1 MELIKR
7 RGTLVVVSA
16 PSGAGKTTLCHEVR
30 QLVPDLF
37 YSVSYTTRL
46 PRAGEV
52 DGKDFHFVS
61 EAEFLDM
68 RDKDEFAEW
77 AEVHGHRYGT
87 PVKALEGALGRGL
100 DVLLDIDTHG
110 ARQLRQRYP
119 EAVSVFV
126 MAPSMKELEARLRER
141 VQSLLAD
148 ASLDEGRIATEVA
161 VWAEKT
167 DIADELTRLRAHLL
181 QFALLL
187 REGGTVG
194 RTLDFLIQEMN
205 REVNTVGAK
214 ADDLEVSQAVIA
226 DTGVLERL
234 REQAQ
239 NIECWH

>member
-1 MELIKR
+1 LELIKR
-7 RGTLVVVSA
+7 RGALVVVSA

-30 QLVPDLF
+30 RLVPDLF

-46 PRAGEV
+46 PRAGEA

-77 AEVHGHRYGT
+77 AEVHGNRYGT

-100 DVLLDIDTHG
+100 G

-141 VQSLLAD
+141 NSD
-148 ASLDEGRIATEVA
+148 APVEIARR
-161 VWAEKT
+161 
-167 DIADELTRLRAHLL
+167 LTRA
-181 QFALLL
+181 
-187 REGGTVG
+187 REEISAWRQYDYLIINRDVKEAVDQLATVIQAERW
-194 RTLDFLIQEMN
+194 RTSRLTLKFPDV
-205 REVNTVGAK
+205 EVP
-214 ADDLEVSQAVIA
+214 E
-226 DTGVLERL
+226 
-234 REQAQ
+234 
-239 NIECWH
+239 